1 MRRSPCSRRRASSRP
16 SQPYARRAEI
26 STGCCS
32 SGRGEH
38 LSSPHARPCLS
49 DSLHLLRL
57 IDGEIEDQAFEGGI
71 ADVVRLLE
79 SSSNSQLIK
88 KYSLWV
94 VQRDAEAGIRVS
106 QVSGCRSDLADTE
119 QLLTRE
125 AGGPALADGDGVT
138 DDYRKTLS
146 ELKRL
151 DPQAAE
157 AFLEHMVLAREPP
170 IAELHTELVEL
181 LIGRVVGS
189 DAEGKRAMAEVCEWG
204 TRQFRVAI
212 C

>member
-1 MRRSPCSRRRASSRP
+1 L
-16 SQPYARRAEI
+16 
-26 STGCCS
+26 S
-32 SGRGEH
+32 SGRG
-38 LSSPHARPCLS
+38 ACLS
-49 DSLHLLRL
+49 RASALHFCLTISALLSL
-57 IDGEIEDQAFEGGI
+57 IDGEIEDQAFESSM

-79 SSSNSQLIK
+79 SSGDSQLIK

-94 VQRDAEAGIRVS
+94 VQRDADAGIRVS
-106 QVSGCRSDLADTE
+106 WALRSKSALAHPE

-125 AGGPALADGDGVT
+125 AGGPTLANGDGAT

-181 LIGRVVGS
+181 LISRVVGS
-189 DAEGKRAMAEVCEWG
+189 DAEEKRAIAEVCE
-204 TRQFRVAI
+204 
-212 C
+212 